1 MRAGSSSLVPAFI
14 AERTSGRQLDSLTM
28 AGRPQAQ
35 SEWNGHGRSAV
46 YQSDDQQHGDII
58 ILQLGQGWRLIISLF
73 PSLGSGGGGGGQ
85 RDTSAETAN
94 LSMLKA
100 LPVAAR
106 AVASCAALC
115 ICIRPSRLDGV
126 GVGRRRD
133 AREPDNCTL
142 TRVFRCRPAR
152 LSAPVSAS
160 AAAAV
165 SRPGSR
171 PPAG

>member
-1 MRAGSSSLVPAFI
+1 
-14 AERTSGRQLDSLTM
+14 M

-126 GVGRRRD
+126 GVDVAETPESQITALSREFFAAGQRD
-133 AREPDNCTL
+133 SQLQSRPQPRPQLAGLAADR
-142 TRVFRCRPAR
+142 RPAEGR
-152 LSAPVSAS
+152 SLI
-160 AAAAV
+160 
-165 SRPGSR
+165 R
-171 PPAG
+171 